1 MWKFGGIPETAQ
13 EPSFFFGEPSG
24 TFAGAIRKPFGK
36 LSVASPDGTVIPR
49 ALILQVLGGGTVIP
63 RALILQVLRWF
74 SDTEGAD
81 LAGTEMVQ

>member
-1 MWKFGGIPETAQ
+1 MLAEASLGAFPVWKFGGIPETAQ

-49 ALILQVLGGGTVIP
+49 ALILQVLG
-63 RALILQVLRWF
+63 WYC
-74 SDTEGAD
+74 DTEGVD
-81 LAGTEMVQ
+81 TAGTEMVP